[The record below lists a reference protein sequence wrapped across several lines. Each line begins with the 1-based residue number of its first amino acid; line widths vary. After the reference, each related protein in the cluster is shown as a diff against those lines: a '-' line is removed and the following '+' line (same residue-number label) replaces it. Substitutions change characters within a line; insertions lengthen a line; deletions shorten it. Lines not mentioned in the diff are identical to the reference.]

1 MLPLDNKTW
10 QCYTEIAKK
19 TWQKEALFME
29 KEEILRKSRED
40 YSEKDEAIK
49 DHLKQTRPI
58 LIALLAAALFLF
70 WLDGKYL
77 DGRMLSDAVMLLA
90 FAAIC
95 AEDFYIFTVTRK
107 KIYLFTSVLL
117 AVDVLMKGYMLIET
131 AKDLI

>member
-1 MLPLDNKTW
+1 
-10 QCYTEIAKK
+10 
-19 TWQKEALFME
+19 ME